1 MKYLVILAARMSS
14 SRLPGKAMLSMDGV
28 PIIQGIIQRL
38 KPGDQ
43 SYQICLATSDL
54 KSDDV
59 LSEVATIE
67 SINVCRGSLENVLD
81 RFVQASELYSS
92 EYIIRA
98 TGDCPFIHHELVK
111 LVIDF
116 CNSQSDFDL
125 VTTKPSFPSGIDLEV
140 IPTSLLKKIHQSNP
154 TSDECEHIFNFIYN
168 RSDEYRVV
176 RMEAPNTW
184 KTDQQFLLDSN
195 EDFEKLNSLKGELKF
210 PDFTLTELLVKN
222 DT

>member
-28 PIIQGIIQRL
+28 PIIQGVIQRL
-38 KPGDQ
+38 KSEDQ

-54 KSDDV
+54 KSDDI
-59 LSEVATIE
+59 LTDIAKME
-67 SINVCRGSLENVLD
+67 SINVCRGSLENVLE
-81 RFVQASELYSS
+81 RFVQASELYPSD
-92 EYIIRA
+92 YIIRA

-140 IPTSLLKKIHQSNP
+140 IPISLLKKISQSNP

-168 RSDEYRVV
+168 RLNEYRVV
-176 RMEAPNTW
+176 RMEAPDTW

-195 EDFEKLNSLKGELKF
+195 EDVEKLYSSKGELKF

>member
-1 MKYLVILAARMSS
+1 M
-14 SRLPGKAMLSMDGV
+14 
-28 PIIQGIIQRL
+28 
-38 KPGDQ
+38 
-43 SYQICLATSDL
+43 
-54 KSDDV
+54 
-59 LSEVATIE
+59 E
-67 SINVCRGSLENVLD
+67 SINVCRGSLENVLE
-81 RFVQASELYSS
+81 RFVQASELYPSD
-92 EYIIRA
+92 YIIRA

-140 IPTSLLKKIHQSNP
+140 IPISLLKKISQSNP

-168 RSDEYRVV
+168 RLNEYRVV
-176 RMEAPNTW
+176 RMEAPDTW

-195 EDFEKLNSLKGELKF
+195 EDVEKLYSSKGELKF